1 MSIGALHHAA
11 GLFIAADAPIPGL
24 PVITTSS
31 PPDLYIHLESPAPWH
46 HLPFEDFYRADYVT
60 ADQQPMVTVG
70 RAAGGVRFQYADGT
84 RVWIDRSGTR
94 AWCRSAAGATLEDT
108 AVYLTGPILGFI
120 LRQRGHVALHASA
133 VKIGDGALAIVG
145 PHGAGKSTTA
155 AALAM
160 RGFPLISD
168 DVLHVRKTASVW
180 LAEPYANGLR
190 LWPEAVS
197 LVLGPDVSLPRL
209 TPTWDKRVLR
219 VDAFDVTA
227 AVEPVAVR
235 AILFIEEAES
245 AADASR
251 FVPLGPAEAVV
262 RLATHSSASHLLDDS
277 ARARE
282 FHALAD
288 LVGSIR
294 SVQLMARGCQGS
306 FAACMDRVQHWAAE
320 AAGAYRQLTH
330 EETTSALCRAHS
342 SSSSVRQ
349 NRQPTRPN
357 NGSR

>member
-24 PVITTSS
+24 PIAPASS
-31 PPDLYIHLESPAPWH
+31 PPDLYIHLGSRAPWH
-46 HLPFEDFYRADYVT
+46 HLPVEGFYRADYLSE
-60 ADQQPMVTVG
+60 DQQPMVTVG
-70 RAAGGVRFQYADGT
+70 RTSGGFRFQYADGT
-84 RVWIDRSGTR
+84 LVWIDAKGTR
-94 AWCRSAAGATLEDT
+94 VWCRSAAGATLEDT
-108 AVYLTGPILGFI
+108 AVYLTGPILGFV

-133 VKIGDGALAIVG
+133 VKIRRRRTGHRRPARSREVDDCRRPRDPRVSLDQ
-145 PHGAGKSTTA
+145 
-155 AALAM
+155 
-160 RGFPLISD
+160 R

-180 LAEPYANGLR
+180 MAEPYASGLR

-251 FVPLGPAEAVV
+251 FVSLG
-262 RLATHSSASHLLDDS
+262 
-277 ARARE
+277 
-282 FHALAD
+282 
-288 LVGSIR
+288 
-294 SVQLMARGCQGS
+294 
-306 FAACMDRVQHWAAE
+306 AAE
-320 AAGAYRQLTH
+320 SRRAPGHAQLGIASAGRFGQGA
-330 EETTSALCRAHS
+330 
-342 SSSSVRQ
+342 
-349 NRQPTRPN
+349 
-357 NGSR
+357 